1 MPGAIQL
8 DSTTILR
15 LNERRQMAVLAEL
28 ADEHER
34 LPHSM
39 GGGVVAFMPGA
50 HWLCGAIGCNLDSP
64 LTPQG
69 AQSIAHY
76 VASRGGRP
84 RIDLTDESGEAAYAA
99 VAKAGLVLDHAE
111 RVLARDLAQPVEP
124 PAIAGLTIERL
135 DPANRADLRR
145 HVAHTVGGFMPPGVQ
160 PTEGEIEAAARS
172 QAHPRSRGFFATL
185 DGQLAGTCG
194 MEIVEIEPE
203 PNTPPVK
210 VASLW
215 GAVVGEPYRRQGIQR
230 ALIAHRL
237 LEGQQAGCT
246 VAVIECRPG
255 IPTERN
261 AARLGFALAYTRLA
275 FKTPQDP
282 GKPEN
287 FV

>member
-1 MPGAIQL
+1 MPETRLL
-8 DSTTILR
+8 DSSTILR

-28 ADEHER
+28 ANEHEH
-34 LPHSM
+34 LPQAL

-69 AQSIAHY
+69 ARYIADY

-84 RIDLTDESGEAAYAA
+84 RIDLTDESGEAAYGA
-99 VAKAGLVLDHAE
+99 VAQAGLVLDHAE
-111 RVLARDLAQPVEP
+111 RVLARDLSAPVEP
-124 PAIAGLTIERL
+124 PAITGLTIERL
-135 DPANRADLRR
+135 DPTNRADLRR
-145 HVAHTVGGFMPPGVQ
+145 HVEHTVGGFMPPGVQ

-172 QAHPRSRGFFATL
+172 QAHPRSRGFFAFI
-185 DGQLAGTCG
+185 DDQLAGTCG
-194 MEIVEIEPE
+194 MEIVELQ
-203 PNTPPVK
+203 PNADAPTVK

-215 GAVVGEPYRRQGIQR
+215 GAVVGEPYRKQGIQR

-246 VAVIECRPG
+246 IAVIECKPG

-261 AARLGFALAYTRLA
+261 AGRLGFALAYTRLA
-275 FKTPQDP
+275 FKAPQDP
-282 GKPEN
+282 GEPEN
-287 FV
+287 IV